1 MGIIEADMSQR
12 REPMR
17 TGNETSGATARS
29 LSVPQART
37 PMRVLED
44 LMGYTEDYGLE
55 IQRLGW
61 GDHPF
66 QLVCRG
72 HMSGIT
78 PDFLFEVMGNGWRI
92 LSIRV
97 NPEKPLEVEMC
108 VDIAPDYTP
117 PATTPQLG
125 GGVHTE

>member
-1 MGIIEADMSQR
+1 MQ
-12 REPMR
+12 

-44 LMGYTEDYGLE
+44 LMGYTVDYGLE

-72 HMSGIT
+72 HMSGVT
-78 PDFLFEVMGNGWRI
+78 PDFLFEAMGNGWRI

-108 VDIAPDYTP
+108 VDIAPDYTL

>member
-1 MGIIEADMSQR
+1 MSNLKTQKGLTD
-12 REPMR
+12 
-17 TGNETSGATARS
+17 TGGASGSA
-29 LSVPQART
+29 LSVPQVE
-37 PMRVLED
+37 PMGVLQD
-44 LMGYTEDYGLE
+44 LIDFTQDYGLV
-55 IQRLGW
+55 IQSLNW

-66 QLVCRG
+66 QLVCKG

-78 PDFLFEVMGNGWRI
+78 PDFLFEAMRNGWRI

-117 PATTPQLG
+117 NTPQLG
-125 GGVHTE
+125 GGVHTK